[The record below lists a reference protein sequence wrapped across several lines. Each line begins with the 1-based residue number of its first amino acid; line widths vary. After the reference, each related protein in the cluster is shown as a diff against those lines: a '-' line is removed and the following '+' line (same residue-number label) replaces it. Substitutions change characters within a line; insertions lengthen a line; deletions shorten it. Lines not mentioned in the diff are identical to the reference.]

1 MSANRIILFDMSWN
15 PSDDT
20 QSLFRAYRYGQQKN
34 VYVYRLVARGTMEEK
49 IYDRQ
54 VRKFDVL
61 YQVEYKWPN
70 KFSFPENLHILTLK
84 LKSCIVCII
93 MQWYYMKYMCISLLL
108 NHNTLENGECA
119 SFISKE
125 FVCNIPLH
133 SYPAYSSRYTK
144 SPCRAESWTRNR
156 LLVISLLTTYKS
168 SSLSIL
174 QLKPALH
181 LS

>member
-1 MSANRIILFDMSWN
+1 MSWN

-70 KFSFPENLHILTLK
+70 KFSFPENLHTYIEAK
-84 LKSCIVCII
+84 I
-93 MQWYYMKYMCISLLL
+93 MQCMY
-108 NHNTLENGECA
+108 HNAMVLYD
-119 SFISKE
+119 IHVHQ
-125 FVCNIPLH
+125 FV
-133 SYPAYSSRYTK
+133 T
-144 SPCRAESWTRNR
+144 ESQYIRKW
-156 LLVISLLTTYKS
+156 
-168 SSLSIL
+168 
-174 QLKPALH
+174 
-181 LS
+181 